1 MTTIKVPHNGF
12 LTKVKL
18 LPCPFCGGA
27 PKCNGLPRG
36 ILGKIFCSNDDCF
49 GPMTTAITKAD
60 SVAQWN
66 KRPTPPASD
75 AKKIIA
81 DTINQ
86 FNSDDF
92 VQAEFPEVVAH
103 RIISELEWRGF
114 RIVKTMM
121 RADTSNGGRDG

>member
-1 MTTIKVPHNGF
+1 M
-12 LTKVKL
+12 
-18 LPCPFCGGA
+18 
-27 PKCNGLPRG
+27 
-36 ILGKIFCSNDDCF
+36 
-49 GPMTTAITKAD
+49 
-60 SVAQWN
+60 
-66 KRPTPPASD
+66 SD